1 MAEDKYLALAEHK
14 PTLGEIKISPEVVSI
29 IAGIAVGEVAG
40 VHLSSSGLSESV
52 TSFLTRNTKGQGVK
66 LGLSEGKLRVDV
78 YVYLDYGTSVPD
90 IAKKIQSKV
99 NQQLLFM
106 TELEVTEVNIHV
118 EGIIPAKTTS
128 TVDPDDIFAEN
139 DGDEK

>member
-14 PTLGEIKISPEVVSI
+14 PTLGEIKIAPEVVSI
-29 IAGIAVGEVAG
+29 IAGISVEEVQG

-66 LGLSEGKLRVDV
+66 LGLSDGKLRVDV
-78 YVYLDYGTSVPD
+78 YVYLDYGTSVPE
-90 IAKKIQSKV
+90 IAKKVQSKV

-118 EGIIPAKTTS
+118 EGIIPAKSTS

>member
-14 PTLGEIKISPEVVSI
+14 PTLGEIKIAPEVVSI
-29 IAGIAVGEVAG
+29 IAGISVEEVQG
-40 VHLSSSGLSESV
+40 VHLISSGLSESV

-66 LGLSEGKLRVDV
+66 LGLSDGKLRVDV
-78 YVYLDYGTSVPD
+78 YVYLDYGTSVPE
-90 IAKKIQSKV
+90 IAKKVQSKV

-118 EGIIPAKTTS
+118 EGIIPAKSTS

>member
-14 PTLGEIKISPEVVSI
+14 PTLGEIKIAPEVVSI
-29 IAGIAVGEVAG
+29 IAGISVEEVQG

-66 LGLSEGKLRVDV
+66 LSLSDGKLRVDV
-78 YVYLDYGTSVPD
+78 YVYLDYGTSVPE
-90 IAKKIQSKV
+90 IAKKVQSKV

-118 EGIIPAKTTS
+118 EGIIPAKSTS

>member
-14 PTLGEIKISPEVVSI
+14 PTLGEIKIAPEVVSI

>member
-14 PTLGEIKISPEVVSI
+14 PTLGEIKIAPEVVSI
-29 IAGIAVGEVAG
+29 IAGISVEEVQG

-66 LGLSEGKLRVDV
+66 LGLSGGKLRVDV
-78 YVYLDYGTSVPD
+78 YVYLDYGTSVPE
-90 IAKKIQSKV
+90 IAKKVQSKV
-99 NQQLLFM
+99 NQQLLLM

-118 EGIIPAKTTS
+118 EGIIPAKSTS

>member
-14 PTLGEIKISPEVVSI
+14 PTLGAIKIAPEVVSI
-29 IAGIAVGEVAG
+29 IAGISVEEVEG

-66 LGLSEGKLRVDV
+66 LALNDGKLRVDV
-78 YVYLDYGTSVPD
+78 YVYLDYGTSVPE

-118 EGIIPAKTTS
+118 EGIIPAKSTS

>member
-14 PTLGEIKISPEVVSI
+14 PTLGEIKIAPEVVSI
-29 IAGIAVGEVAG
+29 IAGIAVGEVDG

-52 TSFLTRNTKGQGVK
+52 TSFLTRNTKAQGVK
-66 LGLSEGKLRVDV
+66 LGSSEGKLRVDV

-90 IAKKIQSKV
+90 VAKKIQSKV

-139 DGDEK
+139 DGDKK

>member
-14 PTLGEIKISPEVVSI
+14 PTLGEIKIAPEVVSI
-29 IAGIAVGEVAG
+29 IAGISVEEVQG

-66 LGLSEGKLRVDV
+66 LGLSDGKLRVDV
-78 YVYLDYGTSVPD
+78 YVYLDYGTSVPE
-90 IAKKIQSKV
+90 IAKKVQSKV
-99 NQQLLFM
+99 NQQLLLM

-118 EGIIPAKTTS
+118 EGIIPAKSTS

>member
-1 MAEDKYLALAEHK
+1 MAEDKYLALAEHR
-14 PTLGEIKISPEVVSI
+14 PTLGEIKIAPEVVSI